1 MTEIHILLFA
11 SLHLLTLAKTLKR
24 QLPLLIKESKII
36 EICVTGLRDLSR
48 SELVSVLQMEDLS
61 FLGSACS

>member
-1 MTEIHILLFA
+1 MNEIHILLFT
-11 SLHLLTLAKTLKR
+11 SLHLLTLERTLKR

-36 EICVTGLRDLSR
+36 EIRVTGLRDLSR

-61 FLGSACS
+61 ILGFACS